1 VAEAAVA
8 VGAAPEPGLRSCVH
22 CGLCHQACPTY
33 VELGTEADSPRGRI
47 ALMRAIEE
55 GKLDA
60 GDPEARAHLDLCLGC
75 RACETACPSGVP
87 YGMLIE
93 EARAAVEARRPAW
106 RRAGRRLLARMM
118 TSRVGLAP
126 LRLVARLPG
135 RAALARATRIE
146 WLAFAAALPGP
157 VARGH
162 EVLEPEGRPAGT
174 AVLQTGC
181 VTEALFGELNR
192 TAAALLRLA
201 GWRVVVPAGQG
212 CCGALAAHL
221 GDAGLA
227 AAQRARLVSE
237 LRGRPADVVVS
248 TAAGCGAHLAPDGAR
263 DVLAVL
269 AGSRLP
275 PPGPLRPIRVAVH
288 EPCHLVHGQG
298 VSAEVRGLLA
308 AIPGVDLVSLAE
320 ADLCCGSA
328 GTYNL
333 TQREMARRLLD
344 RKLGNVRASGADV
357 VAAANPGCLL
367 QMRAGAIRR
376 GEAFEVRHPL
386 EVLAAAYGLGSAS
399 LSA

>member
-1 VAEAAVA
+1 MAEAAV
-8 VGAAPEPGLRSCVH
+8 AAPEPGLRSCVH

-33 VELGTEADSPRGRI
+33 VELGTEADSPRGRL

-55 GKLDA
+55 GELDA
-60 GDPEARAHLDLCLGC
+60 GDPEARTHLDLCLGC

-93 EARAAVEARRPAW
+93 EARAVVEARRPAW
-106 RRAGRRLLARMM
+106 RRAGRRLLARAM
-118 TSRVGLAP
+118 TSAVGLAP

-135 RAALARATRIE
+135 RAALARATRSE
-146 WLAFAAALPGP
+146 WLAFAAALPAPAAHG
-157 VARGH
+157 G
-162 EVLEPEGRPAGT
+162 EVLEPEGRAVGT
-174 AVLQTGC
+174 AMLQTGC

-192 TAAALLRLA
+192 MAAALLRLA
-201 GWRVVVPAGQG
+201 DWRVLVPTGQG

-221 GDAGLA
+221 GDAELA
-227 AAQRARLVSE
+227 KAQRARLVE
-237 LRGRPADVVVS
+237 RLGRSPADVVVT

-269 AGSRLP
+269 AESRLP
-275 PPGPLRPIRVAVH
+275 AARPLRPVRVAVH
-288 EPCHLVHGQG
+288 EPCHLAHGQG
-298 VSAEVRGLLA
+298 VSAEVRRLLA
-308 AIPGVDLVSLAE
+308 AIPGVDLVPLVE

-333 TQREMARRLLD
+333 TQRAMARRLLD

-357 VAAANPGCLL
+357 VVAANPGCLL
-367 QMRAGAIRR
+367 QMRAGAVRR